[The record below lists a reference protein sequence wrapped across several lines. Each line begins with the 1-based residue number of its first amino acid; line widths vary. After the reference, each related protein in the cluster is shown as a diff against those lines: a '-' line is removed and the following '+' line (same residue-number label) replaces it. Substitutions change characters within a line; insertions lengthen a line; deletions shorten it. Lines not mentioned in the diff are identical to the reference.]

1 MDAQD
6 HNSEGG
12 APMSAE
18 RGSMSH
24 TALLPCPFCT
34 SEAELCCA
42 LTGDWKSAIRCSSC
56 GAKTGWKPDDEAAID
71 AWNTRHD
78 SQRVAALEEALRAV
92 TPPVDAWWCPTCHRV
107 ADQHEVTFEE
117 YHETCGTSLRE
128 INTPEWVIKARKALE
143 GK

>member
-1 MDAQD
+1 
-6 HNSEGG
+6 
-12 APMSAE
+12 
-18 RGSMSH
+18 MSH

-78 SQRVAALEEALRAV
+78 SQRVAALEEAGELERLLQGKV
-92 TPPVDAWWCPTCHRV
+92 RQVDKRCNSKCKIA
-107 ADQHEVTFEE
+107 
-117 YHETCGTSLRE
+117 GT
-128 INTPEWVIKARKALE
+128 V
-143 GK
+143 

>member
-1 MDAQD
+1 
-6 HNSEGG
+6 
-12 APMSAE
+12 
-18 RGSMSH
+18 MSH
-24 TALLPCPFCT
+24 TALPWKVVENAHRLIESSVT
-34 SEAELCCA
+34 LDTVANAIVLGNYVKQGMSIKQAIDKAAENAEFIVTAVNAHEA
-42 LTGDWKSAIRCSSC
+42 LT
-56 GAKTGWKPDDEAAID
+56 
-71 AWNTRHD
+71 
-78 SQRVAALEEALRAV
+78 QRVAALEEALRAV